1 MTMPVTLEHGLPVG
15 RWDRLLGRICVAAA
29 FGLIKLRPATLRRV
43 MSTVRIGARPA
54 TETDAYAARSA
65 VVAVSV
71 TCAGQGCLP
80 RSVAT
85 ALRCRLSG
93 TWPHWCTGALT
104 EPFRAHAWV
113 EVDGQP
119 VGELDDVKHFR
130 KLIEVAPRGGRHD

>member
-1 MTMPVTLEHGLPVG
+1 MTMPVTLEHGAPVSA
-15 RWDRLLGRICVAAA
+15 WDRLLGRFCVAAA
-29 FGLIKLRPATLRRV
+29 FALIKLRPARLRRV
-43 MSTVRIGARPA
+43 MELVRTGARPA
-54 TETDAYAARSA
+54 SEAEAYAARSA

-93 TWPHWCTGALT
+93 VWPSWCTGALT

-113 EVDGQP
+113 EVSGVP
-119 VGELDDVKHFR
+119 VGELDDVRHFR
-130 KLIEVAPRGGRHD
+130 KLIDVPPRGRLG

>member
-1 MTMPVTLEHGLPVG
+1 MTMQVTLEHGIPVG
-15 RWDRLLGRICVAAA
+15 RWDRMLGRVCVAVA
-29 FGLIKLRPATLRRV
+29 FALIRLRPARLRRV
-43 MSTVRIGARPA
+43 MSILRIGARPA
-54 TETDAYAARSA
+54 TGTDAYGARSA

-93 TWPHWCTGALT
+93 TWPNWCTGALT

-119 VGELDDVKHFR
+119 VGELADVKQFR
-130 KLIEVAPRGGRHD
+130 KLIEVPPRGGQHG